1 MTRTSPPQAALVS
14 DIPARV
20 DRLPWS
26 PFHIRLVTALGAC
39 WILDGFEITIASN
52 IGEQLSEPGTLELTP
67 AEIGLLATFYLLGQA
82 LGALVVGHLADRWGR
97 RRMFF
102 LTLALY
108 MAGSAATAAVF
119 GTGEASLAAL
129 YAIRFVAGAGIGG
142 EYAAINSMI
151 DEMIPATRRGRVD
164 VVVNGTYWA
173 GATLAGL
180 IQLPLLSGAID
191 PSYDWRIAL
200 LIGPVLAVG
209 VWILRRDIPE
219 SPRWQLLH
227 GREAEAERSIE
238 QIERTVVASG
248 GLLPPVRADQRM
260 HLNPLRR
267 TGYLRLLVMLFG
279 DDRYRRRAIL
289 SLTLM
294 ITQSVLYNA
303 LFFSYSSILVSFF
316 AVDNDRTAL
325 YIIPFA
331 VGNLLGP
338 IFLGRLFD
346 RVGRRKMLSR
356 TYGLAGVLLVGSAFV
371 FRAGG
376 FDAVTQ
382 TLVWCVIFFFASAG
396 ASAAYLTISEV
407 FPLEVRAKAIAAF
420 FALTQ
425 LCGAAAP
432 YLFGLLIDRTDPNP
446 DALFVGYLGC
456 ALLMAFGA
464 VIAHVLGVDAENKL
478 LEDVAPPL
486 ALVPRPSDRPLTA
499 GGA

>member
-1 MTRTSPPQAALVS
+1 MTRSALRRATLVS
-14 DIPARV
+14 NIPARV

-26 PFHIRLVTALGAC
+26 PFHVKLVTALGAC

-52 IGEQLSEPGTLELTP
+52 IGEQLSEPGTLELSP

-82 LGALVVGHLADRWGR
+82 VGALVFGHLADRWGR

-102 LTLALY
+102 VTLAVY
-108 MAGSAATAAVF
+108 MAGSAATALVF
-119 GTGEASLAAL
+119 GTGGAAL
-129 YAIRFVAGAGIGG
+129 VTLYVIRFVAGAGIGG

-151 DEMIPATRRGRVD
+151 DEMVPATRRGRVD

-180 IQLPLLSGAID
+180 IQLPLLSGAVD

-200 LIGPVLAVG
+200 LIGPALAVG
-209 VWILRRDIPE
+209 VWVLRRDIPE

-227 GREAEAERSIE
+227 GREDDAARSIE
-238 QIERTVVASG
+238 QIERAVVASG
-248 GLLPPVRADQRM
+248 GLLPPVRAGQRM
-260 HLNPLRR
+260 HLNPLRS
-267 TGYLRLLVMLFG
+267 TGYLRLLAVLFG
-279 DDRYRRRAIL
+279 DDRYRRRAVL
-289 SLTLM
+289 GVTLM

-303 LFFSYSSILVSFF
+303 LFFSYASVLVSFF
-316 AVDNDRTAL
+316 GVDNDRTAL

-338 IFLGRLFD
+338 ICLGRLFD
-346 RVGRRKMLSR
+346 RVGRRRMLSR

-371 FRAGG
+371 FHAGG

-420 FALTQ
+420 FAVTQ

-432 YLFGLLIDRTDPNP
+432 YLFGLLIDRADPDP
-446 DALFVGYLGC
+446 DALFAGYIGC
-456 ALLMAFGA
+456 AVLMMVGA
-464 VIAHVLGVDAENKL
+464 LTAHVFGVDAENKL

-486 ALVPRPSDRPLTA
+486 ALVPRTA
-499 GGA
+499 DGEP